1 MNNDFL
7 NSLCCPRFCSYHF
20 PPSDVSFSAWNVL
33 ILCAPSDQTHITG
46 EGYVLLCELVHSGTK
61 ALQLQEMAEVLLC
74 RNCSPALWVRI
85 CSYIPYYEY
94 TDELHTGVQKE
105 IKCNF
110 LKFFC
115 ARACPMGSDHAP
127 NWWDLMPSQEQNQ
140 LPRVILIETNI
151 GWTLALFMKQANELL
166 WAFCH
171 CWDSLQ
177 CTRAFIAVDTGAVIK
192 ACAQS
197 GKSPHTVWKNILHC
211 QAFGNLQLTMK
222 KYQMWG
228 LSLHQSG
235 LKTPLTFDYES
246 SELACYIWPKIMW
259 PQNHRII

>member
-46 EGYVLLCELVHSGTK
+46 EGYVLLCKLVHSGTK
-61 ALQLQEMAEVLLC
+61 PLQLQEMAEVLLC

-177 CTRAFIAVDTGAVIK
+177 CTRTLIAVDTGAVIK

-197 GKSPHTVWKNILHC
+197 GKSPHTESEKTSCTVKPLETCSWPWRNTRCEVLVYISL
-211 QAFGNLQLTMK
+211 
-222 KYQMWG
+222 G
-228 LSLHQSG
+228 LRHHSLGIMSQVNC
-235 LKTPLTFDYES
+235 LVIFD
-246 SELACYIWPKIMW
+246 PK
-259 PQNHRII
+259 

>member
-61 ALQLQEMAEVLLC
+61 PLQLQEMAEVLLC

-127 NWWDLMPSQEQNQ
+127 KLMGFN
-140 LPRVILIETNI
+140 
-151 GWTLALFMKQANELL
+151 
-166 WAFCH
+166 AF
-171 CWDSLQ
+171 
-177 CTRAFIAVDTGAVIK
+177 TRAEPAPQSNSDWNEHWMNPCPIYETGKWASV
-192 ACAQS
+192 
-197 GKSPHTVWKNILHC
+197 G
-211 QAFGNLQLTMK
+211 F
-222 KYQMWG
+222 
-228 LSLHQSG
+228 LSLLG
-235 LKTPLTFDYES
+235 
-246 SELACYIWPKIMW
+246 
-259 PQNHRII
+259 